1 MTPFI
6 NKTKSTSYDEI
17 YGAYMNLQRMG
28 RTDRYKLIAYP
39 KANKLLLF
47 DVVDDPLEMNDL
59 SENPEIK
66 STKFQLIRLLKKQ
79 QELMEDTLNLDA
91 CLKNHKI

>member
-1 MTPFI
+1 
-6 NKTKSTSYDEI
+6 
-17 YGAYMNLQRMG
+17 MNLQRMG

-39 KANKLLLF
+39 RAKKLLLF
-47 DVVDDPLEMNDL
+47 DLVDDPLEMNDL

-66 STKFQLIRLLKKQ
+66 STKFQLIQLLKKQ
-79 QELMEDTLNLDA
+79 QELIGDTLNLDA